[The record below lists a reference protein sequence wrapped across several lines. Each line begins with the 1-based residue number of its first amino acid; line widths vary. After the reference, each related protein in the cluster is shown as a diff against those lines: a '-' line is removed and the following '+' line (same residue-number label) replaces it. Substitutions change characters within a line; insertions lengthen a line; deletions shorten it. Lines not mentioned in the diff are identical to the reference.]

1 VTRATAEPRSAIETA
16 TAYIEPCHR
25 RVVWRAITVWLALA
39 VSAGEARA
47 ERGFVWAAPAPCPD
61 AADVRARIER
71 RLGMPVD
78 GSVHGIEVAIAREG
92 GGFVARI
99 DTRGVTLANQIRT
112 LTSARCDELADAV
125 AVVVA
130 RLATEARARQAEA
143 RARSTAIPIAAAA
156 VPPARR
162 EPGPWGGGVR
172 AIAVSGVGVL
182 PGVGVAGELA
192 VYVRRRAYFGEL
204 AGTRWVP
211 NAKYLADGAPGAVDV
226 SLLAVALRAGWSP
239 PDKYIRAWAVAEGG
253 PMTGEGIALN
263 DPRIGS
269 GRWTGAGAG
278 FGVIWPMLDRL
289 RLVGSVEF
297 LATFE
302 QVRFVLADGTEVY
315 RPSVG
320 VARCALGLE
329 FGWR

>member
-1 VTRATAEPRSAIETA
+1 
-16 TAYIEPCHR
+16 
-25 RVVWRAITVWLALA
+25 VWRAITVWIALA
-39 VSAGEARA
+39 VSVGEARG
-47 ERGFVWAAPAPCPD
+47 ERGFVWVAPEPCPD
-61 AADVRARIER
+61 AADVRTRIER
-71 RLGMPVD
+71 RLGLPID

-143 RARSTAIPIAAAA
+143 ARSTAIPGTAAA

-162 EPGPWGGGVR
+162 APGPWGGGMR
-172 AIAVSGVGVL
+172 ATGVSGIGVL

-192 VYVRRRAYFGEL
+192 LYVRRRSYFGEL

-211 NAKYLADGAPGAVDV
+211 NARYLADGAPAAVDV
-226 SLLAVALRAGWSP
+226 SLLSVALRGGWSP
-239 PDKYIRAWAVAEGG
+239 PDKYIRAWATAEGG
-253 PMTGEGIALN
+253 PMTGEGIALD
-263 DPRIGS
+263 DPRIGR
-269 GRWTGAGAG
+269 GRWVGAGAG
-278 FGVIWPMLDRL
+278 FGVIWPMFDRL

-297 LATFE
+297 LVTFE
-302 QVRFVLADGTEVY
+302 QVHFVLADGEEIF